1 MKLIAITPLKVGG
14 KRIEEGKPFDGDQS
28 FIDNGLAVTSS
39 EAKQAEEDEAEAEA
53 KARKKAGK

>member
-14 KRIEEGKPFDGDQS
+14 KRVEEGEPFDGDKS
-28 FIDNGLAVTSS
+28 LVDAGLAVTAS
-39 EAKQAEEDEAEAEA
+39 EAKQAEEEEAEAEA